1 MLEKGYEVYNITSPI
16 PTNSI
21 DSYYLDNIN
30 PSVIIISVILKENI
44 TSSIR
49 FVQQIPQ
56 SFNIP
61 IIIGGNSIKFAL
73 KYQIGIIRTTR

>member
-1 MLEKGYEVYNITSPI
+1 LLEKGYEVYNITSPI

-61 IIIGGNSIKFAL
+61 IIIGGNAIKFA
-73 KYQIGIIRTTR
+73 